1 MQIKVNKLKELDIVQ
16 IEELKLEE
24 GVVVPFVFKASNI
37 LDLEPQM
44 YRASN
49 TYNAEYVFQN
59 RMQYMDDIFSDI
71 DLVKFELS
79 NADCEEL
86 KLKEEF
92 SIKLNKNNNYYFED
106 IQEFTKFLFRYYINN
121 SKAIELISN
130 FVHNKRMDVFK
141 KFHDTMCRL
150 LGLGVKQESMT
161 EEYMD
166 LRILE
171 TSYYPFFKE
180 NVGKAIQ
187 DYSIREVLLRRGY
200 FTRKTELDIMK
211 QKREIQALKEAQKE
225 KTSL

>member
-1 MQIKVNKLKELDIVQ
+1 MQIKVNKLKELDIIQ

-24 GVVVPFVFKASNI
+24 GVVVPFIFKASNI

-59 RMQYMDDIFSDI
+59 RMQYMDDVFSDI

-92 SIKLNKNNNYYFED
+92 KIKLNKNNNYYFED

-130 FVHNKRMDVFK
+130 FVRNKRMEVFK

-180 NVGKAIQ
+180 NIGKAIQ

>member
-1 MQIKVNKLKELDIVQ
+1 MQIKVNKLKELDIIQ

-24 GVVVPFVFKASNI
+24 GVVIPFIFKASNI

-49 TYNAEYVFQN
+49 TYNSEYVFQN
-59 RMQYMDDIFSDI
+59 KMQYVDDIFSDV
-71 DLVKFELS
+71 DLEKFELS
-79 NADCEEL
+79 EQECIEFN
-86 KLKEEF
+86 LKEEF
-92 SIKLNKNNNYYFED
+92 KLKLNYNKNYYFKN

-121 SKAIELISN
+121 SKALELISN
-130 FVHNKRMDVFK
+130 FVHNKRMEVFK
-141 KFHDTMCRL
+141 KFHDSMCRL
-150 LGLGVKQESMT
+150 LGLGVKQEVMT

-187 DYSIREVLLRRGY
+187 DYSVREVLLRRGY

-211 QKREIQALKEAQKE
+211 QQREIQALKEAQKQ